1 MSKAYGMS
9 PFINRPL
16 INSFNKTVQK
26 EIFKQKPATG
36 GRILLYSVNATTS
49 TPVNIPQLSF

>member
-1 MSKAYGMS
+1 MSKN
-9 PFINRPL
+9 FINRPL

-49 TPVNIPQLSF
+49 TPVNVPQLSF